1 MNLADLAVNVLQHR
15 QSTPDAVAEAL
26 RQAILLGIFKA
37 GQSLRQDEI
46 ATQFGISRIPVREAL
61 RQLEAEGLVRLYPNR
76 GATVSV
82 LSAAEAQEICE
93 IRIALETLALQLAI
107 ANLTEADIQRAIAIL
122 EATDQATDP
131 RHWTEL
137 NWEFHATLYTSA
149 HRPRLLTMIKT
160 LHINVDRYIRL
171 QMMQMN
177 YQEQSQTEHWKLL
190 EVCKQ
195 RDMNK
200 AIDILKHHIA
210 TAAEQLVAHLR

>member
-1 MNLADLAVNVLQHR
+1 MNLNDLAVNVLQHR

-61 RQLEAEGLVRLYPNR
+61 RQLEAEGLVTLYPNR

-107 ANLTEADIQRAIAIL
+107 SNLTEADIQRAIAIL

-131 RHWTEL
+131 RRWAEL

-160 LHINVDRYIRL
+160 LHINVDRYRHL
-171 QMMQMN
+171 QIN
-177 YQEQSQTEHWKLL
+177 YQDQSQTEHWKLL

-210 TAAEQLVAHLR
+210 TAAEHLVAHLR